1 MMRYVTSSFM
11 LVALLVAATGSMAL
25 AITPA
30 YDVSPRL
37 ISEAAS
43 GSGSMGSG
51 SSSSTTMQSER
62 SSSEMNT
69 TTNTGTDTTT
79 RSDSTMQQSERSQQ
93 QTSTPSTMQ
102 GGAPSSTTSGQ
113 PYSSQQQSYDMQ
125 QQQTGQQPYGQQTQY
140 GQSPYGQTQYGQQQQ
155 YGAYGSSSSTMT
167 TTSSTMTSV
176 PPRSDA
182 SPHDPRY
189 YVNQQPYPTM
199 GQSTAAGQQDPNN
212 PYASN
217 TTAYNGTAGGYA
229 ANTNAAMNQQQ
240 GVSVMQTLTGTGRHN
255 TFVRLLQVAGLDR
268 ILTGTY
274 PYTVFAPT
282 DEAFDRYSNNKV
294 EDLQQPENRDRLVR
308 FLSYHIT
315 SGKWQE
321 RDLNKLTS
329 PNTTTTLGTIGG
341 LQLPVYSL
349 NTGEVRLSTNVHITE
364 PNLEAGNGM
373 VHEVDTVILP

>member
-1 MMRYVTSSFM
+1 MMRYVTSSLM
-11 LVALLVAATGSMAL
+11 LVALLAAATGSMAL
-25 AITPA
+25 AQAPSH
-30 YDVSPRL
+30 VSPQWL
-37 ISEAAS
+37 SEAAS

-51 SSSSTTMQSER
+51 GSSSSSTTMQSER
-62 SSSEMNT
+62 SAAEMNT
-69 TTNTGTDTTT
+69 TTNSQDASGTTV
-79 RSDSTMQQSERSQQ
+79 RSESTLQQTERQQQQS
-93 QTSTPSTMQ
+93 STPSTMPQ
-102 GGAPSSTTSGQ
+102 GSPSSPTG
-113 PYSSQQQSYDMQ
+113 
-125 QQQTGQQPYGQQTQY
+125 GQQPYSHQQSSDMPPMQQTQY
-140 GQSPYGQTQYGQQQQ
+140 GQAPYGQSPGGQQPMMGQQ
-155 YGAYGSSSSTMT
+155 EGGTYSASSA
-167 TTSSTMTSV
+167 TMTSV

-189 YVNQQPYPTM
+189 YVNQAAYPTGM
-199 GQSTAAGQQDPNN
+199 GQPMATGQQDPNN
-212 PYASN
+212 PYTTN
-217 TTAYNGTAGGYA
+217 TTAYGGTAGGYA
-229 ANTNAAMNQQQ
+229 ASTNTAMGQQQ
-240 GVSVMQTLTGTGRHN
+240 SVSVLQTLMGTGRHG

-268 ILTGTY
+268 VLTGTY

-321 RDLNKLTS
+321 RDLNKLAS
-329 PNTTTTLGTIGG
+329 PNTSTTLGTIGG

-349 NTGEVRLSTNVHITE
+349 DTGEVRLSTNVHITE